1 MGTFVNDKKQGNG
14 KLKYKSKEDV
24 YIGEFKNNTITG
36 VGKYIWK
43 NKDVYEELLNIL
55 YNNKEMLK
63 FFLCEDIDDD
73 NPDKSLMTLIQVH
86 FS

>member
-1 MGTFVNDKKQGNG
+1 MGEAN
-14 KLKYKSKEDV
+14 E
-24 YIGEFKNNTITG
+24 
-36 VGKYIWK
+36 

-55 YNNKEMLK
+55 YNNKEILK
-63 FFLCEDIDDD
+63 FFLCEDINDD

>member
-1 MGTFVNDKKQGNG
+1 MLLSLNLLSLMGEAN
-14 KLKYKSKEDV
+14 E
-24 YIGEFKNNTITG
+24 
-36 VGKYIWK
+36 